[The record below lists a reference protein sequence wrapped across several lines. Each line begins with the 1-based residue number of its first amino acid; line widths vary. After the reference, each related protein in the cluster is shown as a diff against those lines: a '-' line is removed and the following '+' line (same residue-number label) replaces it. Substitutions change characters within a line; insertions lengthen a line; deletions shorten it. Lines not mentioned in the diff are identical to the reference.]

1 MRRWERSDLVRRLCH
16 ALDISLRVVRRL
28 AANGYTDRAEPAAN
42 VRPEKVIAETAFLLL
57 GAAEC
62 ADPGTVSWLYKLS
75 QTEAKKAGRAGIP
88 FEVSIAT
95 FISDDLVKARAMC
108 RYEPELLTNLI
119 WHLMKTYPLEQL
131 PPSLI
136 KGFEWLADVDDWWDK
151 HDWSKQATVA
161 GHERITDEMVDRLCV
176 VGSVE
181 TCIGK
186 LRDLQNIGVERFCAY
201 LVGSIEEIQ
210 GQLRI
215 FGDSIIPVF
224 SKMQSTGAKSRNQ
237 TEGTTNVR

>member
-1 MRRWERSDLVRRLCH
+1 MVYPISKSLLGRRRRSDER
-16 ALDISLRVVRRL
+16 
-28 AANGYTDRAEPAAN
+28 
-42 VRPEKVIAETAFLLL
+42 
-57 GAAEC
+57 
-62 ADPGTVSWLYKLS
+62 
-75 QTEAKKAGRAGIP
+75 AGRIP
-88 FEVSIAT
+88 
-95 FISDDLVKARAMC
+95 
-108 RYEPELLTNLI
+108 
-119 WHLMKTYPLEQL
+119 
-131 PPSLI
+131 
-136 KGFEWLADVDDWWDK
+136 
-151 HDWSKQATVA
+151 
-161 GHERITDEMVDRLCV
+161 DEMVDRLCV

-201 LVGSIEEIQ
+201 LVGSIEDIQ